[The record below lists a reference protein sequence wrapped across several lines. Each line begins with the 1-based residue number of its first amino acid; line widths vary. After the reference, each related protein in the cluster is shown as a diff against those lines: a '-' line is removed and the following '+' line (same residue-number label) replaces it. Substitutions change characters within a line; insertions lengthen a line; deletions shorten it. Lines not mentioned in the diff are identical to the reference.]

1 MIYNIYFFSNI
12 DILYN
17 VVYEVKRMAINR
29 QVLYDNRL
37 TNFTTPP
44 ITTGDLYVKNNQ
56 SVNTNLTIGKDLK
69 IGGGLNIAGD
79 LNVGRN
85 ETVGGYLSVTGD
97 ETVGGDLSA
106 GGDLSVTGSE
116 TVGGTLSVTGNTSIA
131 AALSVTGSETVGGTL
146 SVTGNT
152 SIAAALSVTGNET
165 VGGTLSVTGNTSI
178 AAALSVT
185 GNETV
190 GGTLDVSGNIVTT
203 SNITAVNHYAAGNYY
218 LNNFILIPSGSVI
231 QSAAINVPNGWLDCA
246 GQSLLV
252 SGYPGLFAAISYTYG
267 GSGAN
272 FNLPD
277 LRGRAAIGVGTGV
290 GLSTRALG
298 NIGGVETHTLSLS
311 EIPSHSHTIQ
321 RRINPD
327 AGAFDPGNEHADE
340 SSACTTDRALGGNFS
355 TAASGSGG
363 SHQNMQPF
371 IALRY
376 LIKI

>member
-1 MIYNIYFFSNI
+1 MRS
-12 DILYN
+12 
-17 VVYEVKRMAINR
+17 KRMAINR

-56 SVNTNLTIGKDLK
+56 NVSTNLTIGKDLK

-85 ETVGGYLSVTGD
+85 QTIGGYLDIVGN

-106 GGDLSVTGSE
+106 GGDLSVSGSE
-116 TVGGTLSVTGNTSIA
+116 TVGGTLSVTGNTSMA
-131 AALSVTGSETVGGTL
+131 AALSVSGSETVGGTLSVTGNTSMASALSVTGSETVGGTL

-152 SIAAALSVTGNET
+152 SIAAALSVAGNET
-165 VGGTLSVTGNTSI
+165 VGGTLR
-178 AAALSVT
+178 VT

-190 GGTLDVSGNIVTT
+190 GGTLDVSGNMVTT
-203 SNITAVNHYAAGNYY
+203 SNITAVNHYATGNYY
-218 LNNFILIPSGSVI
+218 LNNFILIPPGSVI
-231 QSAAINVPNGWLDCA
+231 QSAAVNIPNGWLDCT

-267 GSGAN
+267 GSGAT

-298 NIGGVETHTLSLS
+298 NIGGAETHTLSLS

-327 AGAFDPGNEHADE
+327 AGAFDPSNGHASE
-340 SSACTTDRALGGNFS
+340 SSACTTDRALDGNFS

-363 SHQNMQPF
+363 EHNNMQPY
-371 IALRY
+371 IVLRY